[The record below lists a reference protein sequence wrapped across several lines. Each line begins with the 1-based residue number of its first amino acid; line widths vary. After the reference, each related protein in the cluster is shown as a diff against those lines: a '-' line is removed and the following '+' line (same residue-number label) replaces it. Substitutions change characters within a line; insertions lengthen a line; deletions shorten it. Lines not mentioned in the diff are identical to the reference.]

1 MANQDG
7 IVYVSQSGVFWS
19 SPDVTVE
26 TIMEALSDEYL
37 REQLDKASSKIFNG
51 MYSLSVRD
59 RDGEPDD
66 ELANRL
72 RLMAERPSCAM
83 WSRMKQSWEDMWTLG
98 AFICRPVWKRD
109 GSETVLDAIMR
120 LPPESFASA
129 PPDDSYWTC
138 GELLQG
144 VAVDEDGKYEFWQTQ
159 DSTQDPV
166 RLKPGVVLF
175 KDPASSRCAGTSRA
189 AYAVPL
195 IKMRRFCADSQM
207 QKVNR
212 IASPIFFI
220 KVSNPGKDDKEY
232 AQALLRN
239 WGKDTAFQLRPNME
253 VVTLDLTD
261 NETALNTIRWLE
273 GRIEA
278 PFRGASNLD
287 KEGASIGGNAAAQK
301 DESDDWV
308 AGQRT
313 IVEDAFE
320 SLLQQYLDLNGYDGY
335 SVELSIAVKRSSPG
349 DLELRQAQLGYQ
361 SRALSVNEVRE
372 RLGAPELS
380 DEELAKLAGQWG
392 AVAPVKEVTIGGV
405 PADDF
410 MKKAAAVK
418 SVVDLNPVDPESYMS
433 HDEQLRFLGLKHADS
448 S

>member
-1 MANQDG
+1 MAKEDG

-19 SPDVTVE
+19 EPDVTVE
-26 TIMEALSDEYL
+26 TIMEALSDEFL

-51 MYSLSVRD
+51 MYSLNVRD
-59 RDGEPDD
+59 QDGETDD
-66 ELANRL
+66 EVTDRL
-72 RLMAERPSCAM
+72 KVMIERPRCAM
-83 WSRMKQSWEDMWTLG
+83 WSRMKQSWEDMWVMG
-98 AFICRPVWKRD
+98 AFIFRPVWRRI
-109 GSETVLDAIMR
+109 GSEMVLDAIMR
-120 LPPESFASA
+120 LPPESFAAAGS
-129 PPDDSYWTC
+129 DSTVF

-144 VAVDEDGKYEFWQTQ
+144 VALNDSGEMEFWQTQ
-159 DSTQDPV
+159 DFSQDPV
-166 RLKPGVVLF
+166 KLKPGVMLF
-175 KDPASSRCAGTSRA
+175 KDPASSRLAGTSRA
-189 AYAVPL
+189 AYMVPL

-212 IASPIFFI
+212 IASPIFFV
-220 KVSNPGKDDKEY
+220 KVTNPVGDDKAY
-232 AQALLRN
+232 AQALLKN
-239 WGKDTAFQLRPNME
+239 WGKDTAFQLRTNME

-261 NETALNTIRWLE
+261 NETALNTIHWLE

-287 KEGASIGGNAAAQK
+287 KEGGSIGGNAAAQK

-335 SVELSIAVKRSSPG
+335 TAELQIAVKRSAPG

-372 RLGAPELS
+372 RLGAPEIS
-380 DEELAKLAGQWG
+380 DEEIAELAGQWA
-392 AVAPVKEVTIGGV
+392 AVAPVKDVTVAGV
-405 PADDF
+405 PADEF

-418 SVVDLNPVDPESYMS
+418 SVVDIDPVDPERYMS
-433 HDEQLRFLGLKHADS
+433 HEDQLQFLGLKHGKS